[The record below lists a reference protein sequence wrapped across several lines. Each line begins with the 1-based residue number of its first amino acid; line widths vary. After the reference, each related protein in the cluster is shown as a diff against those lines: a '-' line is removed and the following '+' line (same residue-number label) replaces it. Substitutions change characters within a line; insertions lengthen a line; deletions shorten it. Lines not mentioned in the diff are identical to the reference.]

1 MRTVYIIIIFI
12 ISVLSAFFITKAV
25 LDKPVDNPV
34 KKGIKKNTNTIPVQD
49 TVDVSKSSTI
59 PDSKSVE
66 TLKMQE
72 KEKTIEKEKDKDNKE
87 SNIKEEVP
95 QKHVNISCSE
105 MKQLIVKGTYVRD
118 RRLSKK
124 YRIEYVDVSDD
135 DALEGLQ
142 QNLTYIQ
149 QRVEF
154 GDDDDN
160 GWRGF
165 EVVGLDFDD
174 QGLVNC
180 IKIKPIY

>member
-12 ISVLSAFFITKAV
+12 ISVVVAFFITKAV
-25 LDKPVDNPV
+25 LDKPVDNP
-34 KKGIKKNTNTIPVQD
+34 IKKAIKKDTDTIPVQD
-49 TVDVSKSSTI
+49 TVDVSESSTI

-66 TLKMQE
+66 TLKIQE
-72 KEKTIEKEKDKDNKE
+72 KEKNIEKDKDNKE
-87 SNIKEEVP
+87 SNIKEEAP

-135 DALEGLQ
+135 DALDGLQ

>member
-12 ISVLSAFFITKAV
+12 ICVVAAFFITKAV

-34 KKGIKKNTNTIPVQD
+34 KIEIKKDTDTIPVKD
-49 TVDVSKSSTI
+49 TVDVSESSTI
-59 PDSKSVE
+59 PDSKSIE
-66 TLKMQE
+66 TLKIQE
-72 KEKTIEKEKDKDNKE
+72 KEKTIEKEKDNKE
-87 SNIKEEVP
+87 SSIKEEVP

-118 RRLSKK
+118 RRISKK